1 MNFIKR
7 NIITIVII
15 VISFLIIGI
24 IAVDEKQ
31 SVEFTN
37 MNIQSTINN
46 CKKVLKDTKSDKTN
60 IEMCEKIIK
69 NDGMQ
74 VDFYTAYTDLLVF
87 RLHHLN
93 VIAFLL
99 LIIPS
104 MYGICNKLKYKYIK
118 NALTRQS
125 YSKFLVDFFKEAY
138 KYIWLLPLI
147 SLYIMLIVSSY
158 TTFDLT
164 YAISN
169 YSVSWNY
176 ELISKPVL
184 FIVLYMINILF
195 HSFFFINL
203 SLIIAKK
210 INKYIPCILLSFLSY
225 IAIELFLEVG
235 VSMLVFNIIFKSDFG
250 IIFNVMNLFMFN
262 TVFGIIPL
270 LFFSFCV
277 MILSFII
284 LYFTYRNKE
293 QLIMSC
299 EKNI

>member
-225 IAIELFLEVG
+225 ISIELFL
-235 VSMLVFNIIFKSDFG
+235 
-250 IIFNVMNLFMFN
+250 
-262 TVFGIIPL
+262 
-270 LFFSFCV
+270 
-277 MILSFII
+277 
-284 LYFTYRNKE
+284 
-293 QLIMSC
+293 
-299 EKNI
+299 